1 VIARR
6 IQSGQLSVVED
17 GRRFVF
23 GHGCPQ
29 ATVVVRSPKLWPT
42 PARSRND
49 ISRHYEL
56 GYEERFQRL
65 SRLYL
70 CFCEAGFAER
80 RISDVQ
86 IVLAKPEPLEQPAAV
101 APAPSR
107 GAVAR
112 AGSSRVTVE

>member
-23 GHGCPQ
+23 GHRSPQ
-29 ATVVVRSPKLWPT
+29 ATVVVGS
-42 PARSRND
+42 
-49 ISRHYEL
+49 
-56 GYEERFQRL
+56 
-65 SRLYL
+65 
-70 CFCEAGFAER
+70 AGFAER
-80 RISDVQ
+80 PISDVQ
-86 IVLAKPEPLEQPAAV
+86 FVLAKPEPLEQPAAV